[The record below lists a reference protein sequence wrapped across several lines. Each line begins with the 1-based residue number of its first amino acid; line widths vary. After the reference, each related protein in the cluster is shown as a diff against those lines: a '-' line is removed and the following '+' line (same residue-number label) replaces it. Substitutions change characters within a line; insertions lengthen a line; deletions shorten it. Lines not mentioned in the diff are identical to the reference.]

1 MSVLGVWLLAM
12 LLMVGCAS
20 GSEEVKEIE
29 TVQTPKV
36 VEAQLNFSLPSR
48 ITHRK
53 SVTTR
58 MSGEIVQEGS
68 ADNDVFR
75 GIDNVHLLCYDQYPT
90 ETSTKLG
97 GIVDIKT
104 SGELVNDT
112 VTQDD
117 YALSQGISIPVGTR
131 YFGFYANASEDTDI
145 PMTLHERRMHFGVIE
160 TVGLDKN
167 TYQDNS
173 GIRFR
178 PVQICNSTDVLG
190 GSVIGHDLLNL
201 LNDLMN
207 ITGTEEAP
215 NDKWETAGNI
225 YLNETYQKMTQL
237 TTLSSYNVQTM
248 LGTVVK
254 VINQE
259 AVDEQGSQL
268 VAAITAKIAEC
279 CVADPDIAA
288 GTLVLK
294 DSLQG
299 FPDDIHLPAG
309 SARIKWNKEK
319 EEFEVPDVQA
329 YGNDLNVTSVNDY
342 VYPMNLRY
350 QVFSNILASEELVI
364 MSGTDEEG
372 RPVAPDSIQ
381 YKDWNDVITN
391 GYADAG
397 NVVQPTTQSVA
408 MVKQV
413 EYSVGRL
420 AIRSRIG
427 TDNSIR
433 DANGTVVSVTDNS
446 FTLKGYIV
454 GGQREVNYDFQPVM
468 SSRTYAIYDTD
479 LNGGVQ
485 LLKRYYYTEPDYILG
500 LGTPANNTILVAL
513 ELVNNGPAFQGADG
527 LIATGAT
534 FYVVANMNPQEGT
547 NYSSGILDKI
557 FSKDRATQVNITINS
572 LANATYGL
580 PNLEIPRP
588 TLGISVNLAWG
599 EGLWFDDVPLF

>member
-1 MSVLGVWLLAM
+1 
-12 LLMVGCAS
+12 
-20 GSEEVKEIE
+20 
-29 TVQTPKV
+29 
-36 VEAQLNFSLPSR
+36 
-48 ITHRK
+48 
-53 SVTTR
+53 
-58 MSGEIVQEGS
+58 
-68 ADNDVFR
+68 
-75 GIDNVHLLCYDQYPT
+75 
-90 ETSTKLG
+90 
-97 GIVDIKT
+97 
-104 SGELVNDT
+104 
-112 VTQDD
+112 
-117 YALSQGISIPVGTR
+117 
-131 YFGFYANASEDTDI
+131 
-145 PMTLHERRMHFGVIE
+145 
-160 TVGLDKN
+160 
-167 TYQDNS
+167 
-173 GIRFR
+173 
-178 PVQICNSTDVLG
+178 
-190 GSVIGHDLLNL
+190 
-201 LNDLMN
+201 
-207 ITGTEEAP
+207 
-215 NDKWETAGNI
+215 
-225 YLNETYQKMTQL
+225 
-237 TTLSSYNVQTM
+237 
-248 LGTVVK
+248 
-254 VINQE
+254 
-259 AVDEQGSQL
+259 
-268 VAAITAKIAEC
+268 
-279 CVADPDIAA
+279 
-288 GTLVLK
+288 
-294 DSLQG
+294 
-299 FPDDIHLPAG
+299 
-309 SARIKWNKEK
+309 
-319 EEFEVPDVQA
+319 
-329 YGNDLNVTSVNDY
+329 
-342 VYPMNLRY
+342 MNLRY

-427 TDNSIR
+427 IEKSIC
-433 DANGTVVSVTDNS
+433 DANGAVVSVTDNS

-454 GGQREVNYDFQPVM
+454 GGQREVDYDFQPVM

-588 TLGISVNLAWG
+588 TLGVSVNLAWG